1 MAGGIEVPEAAV
13 EAAAG
18 AAASQRV
25 VFVLEGASLEVAKV
39 GKSYELLNADDH
51 AGFLRRH
58 NKDPALYRPD
68 ICHQVRSVSGA
79 SGGAIG
85 AAVGDADGGGSR
97 RRNYRHRFLIYLMPT
112 RCPLTPPSHTP
123 AGAPRDPRLAAE

>member
-68 ICHQVRSVSGA
+68 ICHQVRRRRSERWRAAPPRAVPT
-79 SGGAIG
+79 
-85 AAVGDADGGGSR
+85 AAVR
-97 RRNYRHRFLIYLMPT
+97 
-112 RCPLTPPSHTP
+112 
-123 AGAPRDPRLAAE
+123 AGAFIAANF

>member
-68 ICHQVRSVSGA
+68 ICHQVRRRRRERRRGA
-79 SGGAIG
+79 SGAAACGAD
-85 AAVGDADGGGSR
+85 VGGSR
-97 RRNYRHRFLIYLMPT
+97 RRIYRRQFLI
-112 RCPLTPPSHTP
+112 
-123 AGAPRDPRLAAE
+123 